1 MFLDVTDGQC
11 AFVGEISASAM
22 ILAELTFPLVGREQL
37 EQARHPVWK
46 AARGARTW
54 VGVWRARSNH
64 ARCAI
69 CGLTLCSRHAH
80 SDRAH
85 RMFKHDEPPC
95 IHGVTSAPAPAA
107 PCGDKPRHA
116 PAPQLPGR

>member
-1 MFLDVTDGQC
+1 M
-11 AFVGEISASAM
+11 GEISASVM
-22 ILAELTFPLVGREQL
+22 ILAELTFPFVGREQL
-37 EQARHPVWK
+37 EQARRPVWK

-54 VGVWRARSNH
+54 VGVWRARLEC

-69 CGLTLCSRHAH
+69 CGLTLLTARTLRSRSQYGHH
-80 SDRAH
+80 E
-85 RMFKHDEPPC
+85 FKHDEPPC

-107 PCGDKPRHA
+107 PCGDKPLRA